1 MKSKK
6 KKRKIADIIRI
17 IVLLIALSVLLYPTV
32 SNYLYEKNSSTIVA
46 NYDKEVENTTDEEK
60 EEMFRLARE
69 YNARLAQDQVSI
81 GDAFTEES
89 SDDQEYENLLNKSG
103 TGMMGYIQIPK
114 IDIELPLYH
123 GTKESVLQVG
133 VGHLKDTSL
142 PVGGDTTHAVLT
154 GHRGLPSRMLF
165 TDLDQMEKGDVFY
178 IKILGETLAYQV
190 DQILTVLP
198 EETDSLKIIEG
209 QDYVTLVTCTPY
221 GINTHRL
228 LTRGHRI
235 PYEEAVKKEPD
246 QIDHGLKIPFEVKV
260 LLAGLGVLILIGIL
274 FVISSKMKKRRK
286 NNRERLT
293 IKSQ

>member
-81 GDAFTEES
+81 GDAFSEES

-114 IDIELPLYH
+114 IDVELPLYH
-123 GTKESVLQVG
+123 GTRESVLQVG
-133 VGHLKDTSL
+133 VGHLKETSL
-142 PVGGDTTHAVLT
+142 PVGGETTHAVLT
-154 GHRGLPSRMLF
+154 GHRGLPSKMLF

-178 IKILGETLAYQV
+178 ISILDQKFAYQV
-190 DQILTVLP
+190 NQILTVLP
-198 EETDSLKIIEG
+198 SETESLQIVEG
-209 QDYVTLVTCTPY
+209 KDYVTLVTCTPY
-221 GINTHRL
+221 GVNSHRL
-228 LTRGHRI
+228 LIRGERI
-235 PYEEAVKKEPD
+235 PYEEAVLMEPD
-246 QIDHGLKIPFEVKV
+246 EIEEGIKIPFEIKV
-260 LLAGLGVLILIGIL
+260 LLIALLVLAIIFI
-274 FVISSKMKKRRK
+274 IINIYRKRK
-286 NNRERLT
+286 HL
-293 IKSQ
+293 KS